1 MCGVAGFSGTIG
13 NKYVRMALAEA
24 LGHGI
29 DKRGGHASGWVC
41 MTDGSVQTAKRLG
54 SFQDAGM
61 AWLLPLATSSA
72 MMMHAR
78 WATHGSKEEVRNA
91 HPFTVKRGEKTVLHG
106 IHNGVL
112 QNTEESARKHGRD
125 HTVDSLEF
133 FQLLADGNRDAIA
146 DIGGYGVVLWMKPRS
161 NNIYICKLTAG
172 ADLVMARTAMGG
184 LVWAS
189 TDKILTN
196 ACKAVGVS
204 LTYDIP
210 IAAVG
215 KTYIISGD
223 NCRLSNNRP
232 LKLKPGQTRLWSDY
246 GSYQYS
252 PHTSTTLYPTSGRST
267 QGMKSPNEETVPD
280 WQARRAAYAETGD
293 GWVYDPNARYEK
305 DGKGM
310 WYKVNKVTG
319 QRTPLGS
326 TLVTGQRTLL
336 GSTLLTE
343 ENEKKAEKAEKKAEK
358 SVSRGMA
365 NALDA
370 AEQLSDD
377 DFASLLDNPATVC
390 QHGLKL
396 DTFCNV
402 CDVYAAD
409 SERGAIR
416 DDSPETQPSSA
427 GLGDKV
433 AYAKGKVGA

>member
-1 MCGVAGFSGTIG
+1 MKAGTDMCGVAGFSGTIG
-13 NKYVRMALAEA
+13 TKYVRMALAEA

-29 DKRGGHASGWVC
+29 DKRGGHASGWAC
-41 MTDGSVQTAKRLG
+41 MADGSVQTAKRLG
-54 SFQDAGM
+54 SFQNAGM

-72 MMMHAR
+72 AMMHAR
-78 WATHGSKEEVRNA
+78 WATHGDKGEVRNA
-91 HPFTVKRGEKTVLHG
+91 HPFTIRRGEKTVLHG

-133 FQLLADGNRDAIA
+133 FQLLADGKRDAITN
-146 DIGGYGVVLWMKPRS
+146 IGGYGVVLWMKPRS

-172 ADLVMARTAMGG
+172 ADLVMARTSMGG

-210 IAAVG
+210 INSVG
-215 KTYIISGD
+215 KTYIVSGD
-223 NCRLSNNRP
+223 NYRLSNNRP

-246 GSYQYS
+246 GSA
-252 PHTSTTLYPTSGRST
+252 HTSTTLYPTGGRST
-267 QGMKSPNEETVPD
+267 QGMKSPNEETVPE
-280 WQARRAAYAETGD
+280 WQARRTAYAETGD

-305 DGKGM
+305 DAHGR
-310 WYKVNKVTG
+310 WYKVNK
-319 QRTPLGS
+319 
-326 TLVTGQRTLL
+326 VTGQRTLL

-343 ENEKKAEKAEKKAEK
+343 EKEKAEKKAEK
-358 SVSRGMA
+358 SVNRGMA

-377 DFASLLDNPATVC
+377 EFASLLDNPATVC

-409 SERGAIR
+409 SERGAIQ
-416 DDSPETQPSSA
+416 DDGPETQPSSA
-427 GLGDKV
+427 GLADNV
-433 AYAKGKVGA
+433 AFAKGKVGA

>member
-172 ADLVMARTAMGG
+172 ADLVIEIDQMLDEATLGG
-184 LVWAS
+184 KNRKCAVPDESSHIHPCPPHRSADHAVMLQHVHGAF
-189 TDKILTN
+189 DKWCDEFMVEYPGGPHLGTN
-196 ACKAVGVS
+196 A
-204 LTYDIP
+204 
-210 IAAVG
+210 
-215 KTYIISGD
+215 
-223 NCRLSNNRP
+223 R
-232 LKLKPGQTRLWSDY
+232 
-246 GSYQYS
+246 
-252 PHTSTTLYPTSGRST
+252 
-267 QGMKSPNEETVPD
+267 
-280 WQARRAAYAETGD
+280 
-293 GWVYDPNARYEK
+293 NAGIGESI
-305 DGKGM
+305 
-310 WYKVNKVTG
+310 V
-319 QRTPLGS
+319 
-326 TLVTGQRTLL
+326 
-336 GSTLLTE
+336 
-343 ENEKKAEKAEKKAEK
+343 
-358 SVSRGMA
+358 
-365 NALDA
+365 
-370 AEQLSDD
+370 
-377 DFASLLDNPATVC
+377 
-390 QHGLKL
+390 
-396 DTFCNV
+396 
-402 CDVYAAD
+402 
-409 SERGAIR
+409 
-416 DDSPETQPSSA
+416 
-427 GLGDKV
+427 
-433 AYAKGKVGA
+433 